1 MFFSPS
7 LNGANPEENWDMF
20 KLLFF
25 IKSVK
30 GDKYLKKKIS
40 PQSEPQTAKLWLSVV
55 FQYFGG
61 NSQRTF
67 LFRHKSVYLR
77 NEH

>member
-7 LNGANPEENWDMF
+7 LNGANPEENFDMF

-30 GDKYLKKKIS
+30 GDKKNKKKYS
-40 PQSEPQTAKLWLSVV
+40 PQSEPHTAKLWLSVV
-55 FQYFGG
+55 LKYFGG
-61 NSQRTF
+61 NS
-67 LFRHKSVYLR
+67 
-77 NEH
+77 

>member
-30 GDKYLKKKIS
+30 GDKY
-40 PQSEPQTAKLWLSVV
+40 
-55 FQYFGG
+55 
-61 NSQRTF
+61 
-67 LFRHKSVYLR
+67 
-77 NEH
+77 